1 METIQDK
8 VAFLKVDVCR
18 LMATIAPNTLPK
30 WGKMNPQQMVEH
42 LVEYV
47 GIAYGKVPVD
57 KILSE
62 EERVAK
68 MQLFLQ
74 TEKPFMENTPNP
86 LMPSEPPA
94 VAMSSLTEAIIALQ
108 AAIDDFLNT
117 YERHPNLVLPNAFF
131 GQLNFELQVRLLYK
145 HITHHLRQFGVQA

>member
-1 METIQDK
+1 METLQDK
-8 VAFLKVDVCR
+8 IAFLKVDVCR
-18 LMATIAPNTLPK
+18 LMGTIQPNALPI

-57 KILSE
+57 QILSDE
-62 EERVAK
+62 ARVAK
-68 MQLFLQ
+68 MQMFLH

-94 VAMSSLTEAIIALQ
+94 TTMANMEDAIHTLQ
-108 AAIDDFLNT
+108 ASINEFFNT
-117 YERHPNLVLPNAFF
+117 YEHNPALVLSNAFF
-131 GQLNFELQVRLLYK
+131 GELNFELQVRLLYK
-145 HITHHLRQFGVQA
+145 HTKHHLRQFGVQA